1 MEPETPTKPVRLRKF
16 AIFFKGYMGVS
27 SIVTAALPIPVTA
40 FRLLP
45 VLGVHRKVLSVY
57 PPLFCFL
64 ILAFIF
70 YNRHALAKYMFPFHI
85 HTSKQSTRKFR
96 PNLALM
102 TKFAPGVLIILT
114 LMSIVGYQM
123 TIDRITI
130 KAEQEIITNNEA
142 IQEMITKKEAIFEFI
157 SRDAAGSEF
166 ISLDATGTSK
176 PITPEVIK
184 LCIRDYLSELGSVEE
199 IENTPDYTLILMDY
213 YLPDVFES
221 ATIIG
226 LYVCIFIFAESAFII
241 MALKEYMQDVIGIS
255 DREMLGVE
263 KRGHKPPPPEATKS

>member
-130 KAEQEIITNNEA
+130 KAEQEIITN
-142 IQEMITKKEAIFEFI
+142 KEAIVEFI
-157 SRDAAGSEF
+157 SRDA
-166 ISLDATGTSK
+166 TGAPK
-176 PITPEVIK
+176 PITPEAIK
-184 LCIRDYLSELGSVEE
+184 SCIRDYLSELGSVEE